1 MDHGQNKRLTKWR
14 SYMLMY
20 VVHGVKSIAVYFLFH
35 QWYMVY
41 LLDEKEV
48 WNDWNCS
55 IYKVEIVV
63 TRKFKYLWLDHK
75 GEYLSYKFSKHLKSW
90 VNCFTNLHLMKRHKS
105 MEFSMGV
112 IKPCLTW
119 LDQWWNKTCQYSL
132 WIML

>member
-1 MDHGQNKRLTKWR
+1 
-14 SYMLMY
+14 MLMY

-35 QWYMVY
+35 QWYIVY

-55 IYKVEIVV
+55 IYEVKIVV

-75 GEYLSYKFSKHLKSW
+75 REYLNYKFSKHLKSW
-90 VNCFTNLHLMKRHKS
+90 GNCFTNLHLMKRHRS
-105 MEFSMGV
+105 MEFSMGA

-119 LDQWWNKTCQYSL
+119 LDQWWDKTANIICGLCFRDCRFSL
-132 WIML
+132 NRVSS